1 MTTNF
6 YFKNNY
12 NPNIG
17 FNRLSIDNPFNYY
30 GMPTQTKYIISNN
43 TNYSNYATNTY
54 RISRPQFINNFIL
67 EEENKGLKTNPKP
80 LQMTNV
86 YNVNSINVRNE
97 EKYNPYYYENNY
109 PQRIDNVK
117 DLMNYTYSTNRA
129 PKFMNSKNN
138 PTIQTFNTYSSNT
151 NNISKVPGQRSN
163 TAGIT
168 IPRSSRIPQ
177 NNQKVFNTIYNNY
190 HYQSRERK
198 NNDINYT
205 PVTNNNQMVNN
216 IQTINGYQIDES
228 NKLNNNDINNRYMN
242 NQIYDDTRN
251 VKNINETYM
260 NTNDNPQDMNTLLIN
275 NDNNNPQYSKS
286 YEETNNAFLNGPS
299 QTKTA
304 QRANVN
310 PQFVN
315 SSRLPSTTYQL
326 NNDSLASTKNKFS
339 FDTIGVTNDLRYS
352 LPQSLNS
359 GFYSFKN
366 KNFNNFGNTYTPT
379 KENSSRK
386 EQEEIDKIIRSSY
399 QGYQPSTE
407 VISDNNEKEY
417 YRECLSGLV
426 KSYAYY
432 EDQNV
437 RNREYMED
445 QGRSVENLG
454 GDPNK
459 MIFCIFDGHGGGEVS
474 KFLQEYFHT
483 YMKQLLPFD
492 DYFKGFLNL
501 FRLLDEKIKSLNVPT
516 MGSTGTVVFIEKIK
530 GKKTIY
536 CANVGD
542 SRCILVNRKGVMRMS
557 YDDRVDDPKE
567 NERII
572 SSGGIIVNE
581 RVYGTLMLSRSFGD
595 WAIKSYGVIVDPH
608 ITKIEMTDD
617 DLCLIIASDGV
628 WDVIK
633 DEECTQ
639 FFGNS
644 KNTLDLCKNI
654 VAESLKR
661 GSQDNISCF
670 AISFK

>member
-1 MTTNF
+1 
-6 YFKNNY
+6 
-12 NPNIG
+12 
-17 FNRLSIDNPFNYY
+17 
-30 GMPTQTKYIISNN
+30 
-43 TNYSNYATNTY
+43 
-54 RISRPQFINNFIL
+54 
-67 EEENKGLKTNPKP
+67 
-80 LQMTNV
+80 
-86 YNVNSINVRNE
+86 
-97 EKYNPYYYENNY
+97 
-109 PQRIDNVK
+109 
-117 DLMNYTYSTNRA
+117 
-129 PKFMNSKNN
+129 MNSKVIN
-138 PTIQTFNTYSSNT
+138 PTIQTFNTYSANV
-151 NNISKVPGQRSN
+151 NNISKVPSQRSN

-177 NNQKVFNTIYNNY
+177 NNQKAFNTIYNNY
-190 HYQSRERK
+190 HYQSSERK
-198 NNDINYT
+198 NNYINYT
-205 PVTNNNQMVNN
+205 PETNANQVVNN
-216 IQTINGYQIDES
+216 IKTINGYQLDEN
-228 NKLNNNDINNRYMN
+228 NKLNNNDITNNYMN
-242 NQIYDDTRN
+242 NQIYDTKN
-251 VKNINETYM
+251 VKNINDTYM
-260 NTNDNPQDMNTLLIN
+260 NIKDNPQDMNTLLIN
-275 NDNNNPQYSKS
+275 NDSNNPQYSKTI
-286 YEETNNAFLNGPS
+286 EEANNSFLNGPT
-299 QTKTA
+299 QTKID

-310 PQFVN
+310 PQFAN
-315 SSRLPSTTYQL
+315 SGHLQSTTNQL
-326 NNDSLASTKNKFS
+326 NNNSLLSTKNKFS
-339 FDTIGVTNDLRYS
+339 LDNIGATNDLRYS

-366 KNFNNFGNTYTPT
+366 KNFDYFGNTYTTT
-379 KENSSRK
+379 KGNTPRK

-399 QGYQPSTE
+399 QGYQPSIE
-407 VISDNNEKEY
+407 IISDNNEKEY

-437 RNREYMED
+437 RNRDYMED
-445 QGRSVENLG
+445 QGKSVENLG
-454 GDPNK
+454 GDQNK
-459 MIFCIFDGHGGGEVS
+459 MLFCLFDGHGGGEVS

-516 MGSTGTVVFIEKIK
+516 MGSTGTVVFIEKIR
-530 GKKTIY
+530 GKKIIY

-542 SRCILVNRKGVMRMS
+542 SRCILVNRKEVMRMS

-567 NERII
+567 NGRII
-572 SSGGIIVNE
+572 SSGGVIVNG

-608 ITKIEMTDD
+608 ITKIEVTDD
-617 DLCLIIASDGV
+617 DLFLIIASDGV

-633 DEECTQ
+633 DGECKQ
-639 FFGNS
+639 FYGNS

>member
-30 GMPTQTKYIISNN
+30 GMPSQTYVMSNN
-43 TNYSNYATNTY
+43 TTYSNYSTNTF
-54 RISRPQFINNFIL
+54 RNTRPQFINNYIL

-129 PKFMNSKNN
+129 PKSMNS
-138 PTIQTFNTYSSNT
+138 TFNTYSSNT

-177 NNQKVFNTIYNNY
+177 NNQKVFNTCYNNY

-198 NNDINYT
+198 YNDINYT
-205 PVTNNNQMVNN
+205 PVTNNTQVVNN
-216 IQTINGYQIDES
+216 IQTINRYQLNERD
-228 NKLNNNDINNRYMN
+228 KLNDNDITNKYMN
-242 NQIYDDTRN
+242 NQIYDTKN
-251 VKNINETYM
+251 VKNMNETYM

-286 YEETNNAFLNGPS
+286 FEETNNAFLNAPS
-299 QTKTA
+299 QTNMA
-304 QRANVN
+304 QRTNVN

-315 SSRLPSTTYQL
+315 SGRLPNTINQL
-326 NNDSLASTKNKFS
+326 NNNTLASTRNKFS
-339 FDTIGVTNDLRYS
+339 FDNIGATNDLRYS

-366 KNFNNFGNTYTPT
+366 KNFDTFGNTYTPA
-379 KENSSRK
+379 KGNASRK

-399 QGYQPSTE
+399 QGNQPTTE
-407 VISDNNEKEY
+407 IVSGNNDKEY

-445 QGRSVENLG
+445 QGKSVENLG
-454 GDPNK
+454 GDQNK
-459 MIFCIFDGHGGGEVS
+459 MLFCIFDGHGGGEVS

-501 FRLLDEKIKSLNVPT
+501 FNLLDEKIKSLNVPT

-530 GKKTIY
+530 GKKIIY
-536 CANVGD
+536 CVNVGD
-542 SRCILVNRKGVMRMS
+542 SRCILVNRKGVMRMT

-572 SSGGIIVNE
+572 SSGGVIVNG
-581 RVYGTLMLSRSFGD
+581 RVYGALMLSRSFGD

-608 ITKIEMTDD
+608 ITKIEVTDD
-617 DLCLIIASDGV
+617 DLFLIIASDGV

-633 DEECTQ
+633 DEECKE
-639 FFGNS
+639 FYANS

>member
-30 GMPTQTKYIISNN
+30 GMPTQKYAISNN
-43 TNYSNYATNTY
+43 TTYSNYSTNTY
-54 RISRPQFINNFIL
+54 RSPRPQFINNYIL

-129 PKFMNSKNN
+129 PKFMNS
-138 PTIQTFNTYSSNT
+138 TFNTYSTNT
-151 NNISKVPGQRSN
+151 HNISKVPNQRSN
-163 TAGIT
+163 TAGT
-168 IPRSSRIPQ
+168 NIPRSSRIPQ
-177 NNQKVFNTIYNNY
+177 NNQKVF
-190 HYQSRERK
+190 
-198 NNDINYT
+198 
-205 PVTNNNQMVNN
+205 
-216 IQTINGYQIDES
+216 
-228 NKLNNNDINNRYMN
+228 KLNNNDITNKYLN
-242 NQIYDDTRN
+242 NQIYDTKN
-251 VKNINETYM
+251 VKNINETFM
-260 NTNDNPQDMNTLLIN
+260 TS
-275 NDNNNPQYSKS
+275 NNNPQYSKS
-286 YEETNNAFLNGPS
+286 FEETNNAFLNTPS
-299 QTKTA
+299 QIKIA
-304 QRANVN
+304 ERANVN
-310 PQFVN
+310 PSFVN
-315 SSRLPSTTYQL
+315 SGHLPSTTNQF
-326 NNDSLASTKNKFS
+326 NNNTLASTRNKFS
-339 FDTIGVTNDLRYS
+339 FDNIGATNDLRYS

-366 KNFNNFGNTYTPT
+366 KNFDA
-379 KENSSRK
+379 SRK

-399 QGYQPSTE
+399 QGYQPSSE
-407 VISDNNEKEY
+407 IISDNNGQEY

-445 QGRSVENLG
+445 QGKSIENLG
-454 GDPNK
+454 GDQNK
-459 MIFCIFDGHGGGEVS
+459 MLLCLFDGHGGGEVS

-501 FRLLDEKIKSLNVPT
+501 FNLVDEKIKSLNVPT

-530 GKKTIY
+530 GKKMVY
-536 CANVGD
+536 CVNVGD
-542 SRCILVNRKGVMRMS
+542 TRCVLVNRKGVMRMS

-572 SSGGIIVNE
+572 SSGGVIANG

-608 ITKIEMTDD
+608 ITKIELTDD

-633 DEECTQ
+633 DEECKQ
-639 FFGNS
+639 FLANS
-644 KNTLDLCKNI
+644 KNALDLCKNI

>member
-1 MTTNF
+1 
-6 YFKNNY
+6 
-12 NPNIG
+12 
-17 FNRLSIDNPFNYY
+17 
-30 GMPTQTKYIISNN
+30 
-43 TNYSNYATNTY
+43 
-54 RISRPQFINNFIL
+54 
-67 EEENKGLKTNPKP
+67 
-80 LQMTNV
+80 
-86 YNVNSINVRNE
+86 
-97 EKYNPYYYENNY
+97 
-109 PQRIDNVK
+109 
-117 DLMNYTYSTNRA
+117 
-129 PKFMNSKNN
+129 
-138 PTIQTFNTYSSNT
+138 
-151 NNISKVPGQRSN
+151 
-163 TAGIT
+163 
-168 IPRSSRIPQ
+168 
-177 NNQKVFNTIYNNY
+177 
-190 HYQSRERK
+190 
-198 NNDINYT
+198 
-205 PVTNNNQMVNN
+205 
-216 IQTINGYQIDES
+216 
-228 NKLNNNDINNRYMN
+228 
-242 NQIYDDTRN
+242 
-251 VKNINETYM
+251 
-260 NTNDNPQDMNTLLIN
+260 
-275 NDNNNPQYSKS
+275 
-286 YEETNNAFLNGPS
+286 
-299 QTKTA
+299 
-304 QRANVN
+304 
-310 PQFVN
+310 
-315 SSRLPSTTYQL
+315 
-326 NNDSLASTKNKFS
+326 
-339 FDTIGVTNDLRYS
+339 
-352 LPQSLNS
+352 
-359 GFYSFKN
+359 
-366 KNFNNFGNTYTPT
+366 
-379 KENSSRK
+379 
-386 EQEEIDKIIRSSY
+386 
-399 QGYQPSTE
+399 
-407 VISDNNEKEY
+407 
-417 YRECLSGLV
+417 LV

-608 ITKIEMTDD
+608 ITKIEVTDD

>member
-30 GMPTQTKYIISNN
+30 GMPTQKYAISNN
-43 TNYSNYATNTY
+43 ITYSNYSTNTY
-54 RISRPQFINNFIL
+54 RSPRPQFINNYIL

-129 PKFMNSKNN
+129 PKFMNS
-138 PTIQTFNTYSSNT
+138 TFNTYSTNT
-151 NNISKVPGQRSN
+151 HNISKVPNQRSN
-163 TAGIT
+163 TAGT
-168 IPRSSRIPQ
+168 NIPRSSRIPQ
-177 NNQKVFNTIYNNY
+177 NNQKVFNTLYNNY
-190 HYQSRERK
+190 HYQSDERK

-205 PVTNNNQMVNN
+205 PVTNNTQVVNN
-216 IQTINGYQIDES
+216 IQTINGYPLDES
-228 NKLNNNDINNRYMN
+228 DKLNNNDITNKYLN
-242 NQIYDDTRN
+242 NQIYDTKN
-251 VKNINETYM
+251 VKNINETFM
-260 NTNDNPQDMNTLLIN
+260 TS
-275 NDNNNPQYSKS
+275 NNNPQYSKS
-286 YEETNNAFLNGPS
+286 FEETNNAFLNTPS
-299 QTKTA
+299 QTKIA
-304 QRANVN
+304 ERANVN
-310 PQFVN
+310 PSFVN
-315 SSRLPSTTYQL
+315 SGHLPSTTNQF
-326 NNDSLASTKNKFS
+326 NNNTLASTRNKFS
-339 FDTIGVTNDLRYS
+339 FDNIGATNDLRYS

-366 KNFNNFGNTYTPT
+366 KNFDA
-379 KENSSRK
+379 SRK

-399 QGYQPSTE
+399 QGYQPSSE
-407 VISDNNEKEY
+407 IISDNNGKEY

-445 QGRSVENLG
+445 QGKSIENLG
-454 GDPNK
+454 GDQNK
-459 MIFCIFDGHGGGEVS
+459 MLFCLFDGHGGGEVS

-501 FRLLDEKIKSLNVPT
+501 FNLVDEKIKSLNVPT

-530 GKKTIY
+530 GKKMVY
-536 CANVGD
+536 CVNVGD
-542 SRCILVNRKGVMRMS
+542 TRCVLVNRKGVMRMS

-572 SSGGIIVNE
+572 SSGGVIANG

-608 ITKIEMTDD
+608 ITKIELTDD

-633 DEECTQ
+633 DEECKQ
-639 FFGNS
+639 FLANS
-644 KNTLDLCKNI
+644 KNALDLCKNI

>member
-1 MTTNF
+1 
-6 YFKNNY
+6 
-12 NPNIG
+12 
-17 FNRLSIDNPFNYY
+17 
-30 GMPTQTKYIISNN
+30 
-43 TNYSNYATNTY
+43 
-54 RISRPQFINNFIL
+54 
-67 EEENKGLKTNPKP
+67 
-80 LQMTNV
+80 
-86 YNVNSINVRNE
+86 
-97 EKYNPYYYENNY
+97 
-109 PQRIDNVK
+109 
-117 DLMNYTYSTNRA
+117 
-129 PKFMNSKNN
+129 
-138 PTIQTFNTYSSNT
+138 
-151 NNISKVPGQRSN
+151 
-163 TAGIT
+163 
-168 IPRSSRIPQ
+168 
-177 NNQKVFNTIYNNY
+177 
-190 HYQSRERK
+190 
-198 NNDINYT
+198 
-205 PVTNNNQMVNN
+205 
-216 IQTINGYQIDES
+216 
-228 NKLNNNDINNRYMN
+228 
-242 NQIYDDTRN
+242 
-251 VKNINETYM
+251 M
-260 NTNDNPQDMNTLLIN
+260 NTKDNPQDMNTLLIN

-286 YEETNNAFLNGPS
+286 IEEANNSFLNSPS
-299 QTKTA
+299 QTKIA
-304 QRANVN
+304 ERANVN
-310 PQFVN
+310 PQFEN
-315 SSRLPSTTYQL
+315 SSYLPSTTNQL
-326 NNDSLASTKNKFS
+326 NKNSLISTKNKFS
-339 FDTIGVTNDLRYS
+339 LDNIGATSDLRYS

-366 KNFNNFGNTYTPT
+366 KNFDYFGNTTT
-379 KENSSRK
+379 KGNAPRK

-407 VISDNNEKEY
+407 IISDNNEKEY

-445 QGRSVENLG
+445 QGKSVENLG
-454 GDPNK
+454 GDKNK
-459 MIFCIFDGHGGGEVS
+459 ILFCIFDGHGGGEVS

-501 FRLLDEKIKSLNVPT
+501 FRLLDEKIQSLNVPT
-516 MGSTGTVVFIEKIK
+516 MGSTGTVVFIEKTK
-530 GKKTIY
+530 GKKIIY

-567 NERII
+567 NGRII
-572 SSGGIIVNE
+572 SSGGVIVNG

-608 ITKIEMTDD
+608 ITKSEVTDD
-617 DLCLIIASDGV
+617 DLFLIIASDGV

-633 DEECTQ
+633 DEECKQ